1 MLYVLINIH
10 QVLLAEDI
18 RWEMEQ
24 IYGILGYV
32 LGVNRVIF
40 CWFNYRPDSQTTATI
55 TYPIT
60 INSVRCCAKNLNHN
74 SSAGATRRTV
84 SCFNITSNSLQ
95 TFCYANLEQ
104 FLIVGF

>member
-1 MLYVLINIH
+1 MLYVHINIH

-32 LGVNRVIF
+32 LGVNRLIF
-40 CWFNYRPDSQTTATI
+40 CWLNYRSGSQTTATI

-60 INSVRCCAKNLNHN
+60 INSVRCCVKNLNYN
-74 SSAGATRRTV
+74 SSDVASKRHV
-84 SCFNITSNSLQ
+84 SCFNITSNSLR
-95 TFCYANLEQ
+95 TFCYVNLEQ